1 MNRWGW
7 GIVCIAVTCG
17 LVSCSQPSESGDPSG
32 VAPASDL
39 APAGPTFAKDIAP
52 MFKTSC
58 ANCHSDSNRKGD
70 LSLAT
75 FASTMEGGESGAV
88 IVAGD
93 PDGSLLFRMV
103 TKQEEPYMPR
113 KGDPLTD
120 AQIATLRSWIQ
131 NGASE
136 S

>member
-1 MNRWGW
+1 
-7 GIVCIAVTCG
+7 
-17 LVSCSQPSESGDPSG
+17 
-32 VAPASDL
+32 
-39 APAGPTFAKDIAP
+39 